1 METKYVEAVISND
14 ELAKLIAMAK
24 SGDKAAMTN
33 IIDMYRED
41 IQNSSKYIKMNKEH
55 AFQSIITDF
64 IELLTKDDKDLESH
78 NKRGLYLWKE

>member
-24 SGDKAAMTN
+24 SGDKVAMTN
-33 IIDMYRED
+33 IIDLYRED
-41 IQNSSKYIKMNKEH
+41 IQNSSKYIKMNKED

>member
-33 IIDMYRED
+33 IINLYRED
-41 IQNSSKYIKMNKEH
+41 IQNSSKYIKMNKED

>member
-33 IIDMYRED
+33 IIDLYRED
-41 IQNSSKYIKMNKEH
+41 IQNSSKYIKMNKED